1 MRHAWHLGRGE
12 SCDCAQDDTSL
23 EFLKRTAERIFF
35 FRHLTVVNK
44 WRLIHAMP
52 THDDFPLPEDTA
64 PHADR
69 LTLDD
74 LASLTGTTARTV
86 RFYIQQGLVSRPE
99 GAKRG
104 AYYLRR
110 HVEQLLMI
118 RRWTD
123 AGLSLDRIR
132 ELVAGA
138 PEDPPPQPARPGSV
152 EVWSRV
158 TLADGL
164 EIHLEPGRA
173 GLSPE
178 QVRALVRGIADA
190 YHAVRSAPGHVAAAS
205 PDDE

>member
-1 MRHAWHLGRGE
+1 MSLN
-12 SCDCAQDDTSL
+12 DT
-23 EFLKRTAERIFF
+23 
-35 FRHLTVVNK
+35 
-44 WRLIHAMP
+44 MP
-52 THDDFPLPEDTA
+52 THDDLPSPANTPAD
-64 PHADR
+64 DR

-74 LASLTGTTARTV
+74 LASLTGTTPRTV

-104 AYYLRR
+104 AFYLRR

-138 PEDPPPQPARPGSV
+138 PEDPSPTPARPGSV

-164 EIHLEPGRA
+164 EVNLEPGRA

-178 QVRALVRGIADA
+178 QVRALVRAIADA
-190 YHAVRSAPGHVAAAS
+190 YRAVRAAPGQEAAAS
-205 PDDE
+205 IADDERH

>member
-1 MRHAWHLGRGE
+1 
-12 SCDCAQDDTSL
+12 
-23 EFLKRTAERIFF
+23 
-35 FRHLTVVNK
+35 
-44 WRLIHAMP
+44 MP
-52 THDDFPLPEDTA
+52 THDTPPEARQEDD
-64 PHADR
+64 H

-74 LASLTGTTARTV
+74 LAALTGTTSRTV

-138 PEDPPPQPARPGSV
+138 PEDPPPMPARPGSV

-190 YHAVRSAPGHVAAAS
+190 YHAVRSTPGHAAAA
-205 PDDE
+205 PVADDERR

>member
-1 MRHAWHLGRGE
+1 
-12 SCDCAQDDTSL
+12 
-23 EFLKRTAERIFF
+23 
-35 FRHLTVVNK
+35 
-44 WRLIHAMP
+44 MP
-52 THDDFPLPEDTA
+52 THDDSDLEPDAGHLS
-64 PHADR
+64 
-69 LTLDD
+69 LDD
-74 LASLTGTTARTV
+74 LASLAGVTARTV

-104 AYYLRR
+104 AFYLQR

-138 PEDPPPQPARPGSV
+138 PEDPPPSPARPGAV

-190 YHAVRSAPGHVAAAS
+190 YHAVRSTPA
-205 PDDE
+205 PDDDTRRRTSSFKGENQ

>member
-1 MRHAWHLGRGE
+1 MALNTPMPTT
-12 SCDCAQDDTSL
+12 DPDTL
-23 EFLKRTAERIFF
+23 PDAER
-35 FRHLTVVNK
+35 LS
-44 WRLIHAMP
+44 
-52 THDDFPLPEDTA
+52 
-64 PHADR
+64 
-69 LTLDD
+69 LDD
-74 LASLTGTTARTV
+74 LASLAGTTPRTV

-104 AYYLRR
+104 AFYVRR

-132 ELVAGA
+132 ELVGGA
-138 PEDPPPQPARPGSV
+138 PEDPTPVPARPGTV

-164 EIHLEPGRA
+164 EVHLEPGRA

-178 QVRALVRGIADA
+178 QVRAFVRAMADA
-190 YHAVRSAPGHVAAAS
+190 YHAVRAAPAGHVTAAS
-205 PDDE
+205 PVDDDRR

>member
-1 MRHAWHLGRGE
+1 MALNR
-12 SCDCAQDDTSL
+12 SMPTQDDSS
-23 EFLKRTAERIFF
+23 
-35 FRHLTVVNK
+35 
-44 WRLIHAMP
+44 P
-52 THDDFPLPEDTA
+52 TEDTSI
-64 PHADR
+64 PSGDR

-86 RFYIQQGLVSRPE
+86 RFYIQQALVSRPE

-104 AYYLRR
+104 AFYTRR

-132 ELVAGA
+132 ELVDGA
-138 PEDPPPQPARPGSV
+138 LEDPPPTPARPGTV

-178 QVRALVRGIADA
+178 QVRALVRAIAGA
-190 YHAVRSAPGHVAAAS
+190 YHAVRATPAGHVTPA
-205 PDDE
+205 PTDDEDRR

>member
-1 MRHAWHLGRGE
+1 
-12 SCDCAQDDTSL
+12 
-23 EFLKRTAERIFF
+23 
-35 FRHLTVVNK
+35 
-44 WRLIHAMP
+44 MP
-52 THDDFPLPEDTA
+52 THDDPLATDHASTA
-64 PHADR
+64 PGDR

-86 RFYIQQGLVSRPE
+86 RFYIQQALVSRPE

-104 AYYLRR
+104 AFYTRR

-138 PEDPPPQPARPGSV
+138 PEDPPPAPARPGTV

-190 YHAVRSAPGHVAAAS
+190 YHAVRATPTGDVTPAPS
-205 PDDE
+205 DDDHR

>member
-1 MRHAWHLGRGE
+1 
-12 SCDCAQDDTSL
+12 
-23 EFLKRTAERIFF
+23 
-35 FRHLTVVNK
+35 
-44 WRLIHAMP
+44 MP
-52 THDDFPLPEDTA
+52 THDDTTPTEATSTPSD
-64 PHADR
+64 DR

-86 RFYIQQGLVSRPE
+86 RFYIQQALVSRPG

-104 AYYLRR
+104 AFYTRR

-132 ELVAGA
+132 ELVDGA
-138 PEDPPPQPARPGSV
+138 PEDPPPTPARPGTV

-178 QVRALVRGIADA
+178 QARALVRAVADA
-190 YHAVRSAPGHVAAAS
+190 YHAVRAMPAAHVTPAPA
-205 PDDE
+205 DDKNRR

>member
-1 MRHAWHLGRGE
+1 
-12 SCDCAQDDTSL
+12 
-23 EFLKRTAERIFF
+23 
-35 FRHLTVVNK
+35 
-44 WRLIHAMP
+44 
-52 THDDFPLPEDTA
+52 
-64 PHADR
+64 
-69 LTLDD
+69 
-74 LASLTGTTARTV
+74 
-86 RFYIQQGLVSRPE
+86 
-99 GAKRG
+99 
-104 AYYLRR
+104 
-110 HVEQLLMI
+110 MI

-138 PEDPPPQPARPGSV
+138 PEDPPPTPARPGTV

-190 YHAVRSAPGHVAAAS
+190 YHAVRATPTPAPS
-205 PDDE
+205 DDERR

>member
-1 MRHAWHLGRGE
+1 
-12 SCDCAQDDTSL
+12 
-23 EFLKRTAERIFF
+23 
-35 FRHLTVVNK
+35 
-44 WRLIHAMP
+44 MP
-52 THDDFPLPEDTA
+52 TNDASDPHDASHLS
-64 PHADR
+64 
-69 LTLDD
+69 LDD
-74 LASLTGTTARTV
+74 LASLTGVTARTV

-104 AYYLRR
+104 AFYVQR

-138 PEDPPPQPARPGSV
+138 PADPPPRAVKAGSV

-158 TLADGL
+158 TLADGI

-178 QVRALVRGIADA
+178 QVRALVRAVTEA
-190 YHAVRSAPGHVAAAS
+190 YRGVRGLSDVH
-205 PDDE
+205 E